1 MRYILLPGRL
11 LDTNYRFMS
20 HARPMGF
27 STRLL
32 DLANLHKIFCDVSSV
47 ILWCL
52 VCVVALH
59 TYINCQLLSISYMNP
74 RYVYSC
80 RVMKPKN
87 YTWIQPYPIGVMR
100 NMSESSYD
108 ATTKSC
114 SSPCPSLLLVQWA
127 LRGKKSTEQKWS
139 LIIPSNTPI
148 GPNKKQI
155 KTNNSDNP
163 KIGPNNT
170 LGFVFNSLLNCMVGP
185 SIICTSLVHIINGVV
200 ESSLQ

>member
-1 MRYILLPGRL
+1 MRYILLPSRL

-32 DLANLHKIFCDVSSV
+32 DLANLHKIFCGVSSV

-100 NMSESSYD
+100 NMSQSSYD
-108 ATTKSC
+108 ATTI
-114 SSPCPSLLLVQWA
+114 LLLPMP
-127 LRGKKSTEQKWS
+127 L
-139 LIIPSNTPI
+139 PPI
-148 GPNKKQI
+148 GSVSSSWEEEHRTK
-155 KTNNSDNP
+155 
-163 KIGPNNT
+163 
-170 LGFVFNSLLNCMVGP
+170 V
-185 SIICTSLVHIINGVV
+185 IINHTF
-200 ESSLQ
+200 